1 MQVLLWL
8 LGLTALVL
16 LVGAVLPRRVQVK
29 RSTVVAAGRDTLFPL
44 LASFKRG
51 WTRWSPFGPQRDPT
65 VQLVFSGKD
74 HGQGAVQ
81 RWTSQK
87 MGDGQMTM
95 LSADPERGVAYDLQL
110 MGGKFRS
117 GGQIDLDADPGGVR
131 VTWSSTIDL
140 GPNPLM
146 HYLGLMI
153 RSGMGQA
160 FDEGLATLKREA
172 ETPRG
177 TA

>member
-1 MQVLLWL
+1 MQVLLWMA
-8 LGLTALVL
+8 GLAALVL
-16 LVGAVLPRRVQVK
+16 VVGALLPRRVLVT
-29 RSTVVAAGRDTLFPL
+29 RTTVVAAGRDTLFPL

-65 VQLVFSGKD
+65 AQLVFSGRD
-74 HGQGAVQ
+74 HGEGAVQ
-81 RWTSQK
+81 RWTSEK
-87 MGDGQMTM
+87 MGDGQMT
-95 LSADPERGVAYDLQL
+95 LVSADPEKGVAYDLQ
-110 MGGKFRS
+110 MAGGKFRS
-117 GGQIDLDADPGGVR
+117 GGRIDLAADPGGTR

-153 RSGMGQA
+153 RAGMRQA

-177 TA
+177 SA